1 LNIVES
7 KQFKDELKAIAYYI
21 RSDNVSASIAFVQ
34 SLKKRIKL
42 LVDSPYQYRKSIY
55 FNHDNIRDMVY
66 KGYTI
71 VYEINSEENRLE
83 LLSIFNQ
90 NLPDL

>member
-1 LNIVES
+1 M
-7 KQFKDELKAIAYYI
+7 
-21 RSDNVSASIAFVQ
+21 
-34 SLKKRIKL
+34 
-42 LVDSPYQYRKSIY
+42 VDSPYQYRKSIY

>member
-1 LNIVES
+1 MKIVES

-21 RSDNVSASIAFVQ
+21 RRDNVAASVAFVQ
-34 SLKKRIKL
+34 TLKKKIKL
-42 LVDSPYQYRKSIY
+42 LAGSPYQYRKSIY

-71 VYEINSEENRLE
+71 VYEIDSEEKRLE